1 MHTLEL
7 IGLHA
12 KDLVLKFA
20 ALLRAEYSPGIVFI
34 GLLLS
39 LAVLVIAMWRQLGKQ
54 LNCIHWLL
62 TRITVIKDPR
72 DFTLK
77 LGSLDSEVASLEGQ
91 KQFQNLAHAWR
102 EYRETLIPYD
112 AGDGTVVRNSIRPS
126 TFFNLEDLHFGPG
139 FFKVVPG
146 FFVSVGLSLTFLGLI
161 SALDMMGTKM
171 AAPVEQSSLGA
182 TASSVGQPHNDSSP
196 SGQLS
201 SDAMATLLTVAS
213 AKFIM
218 SLTGLACSIIFTVF
232 LRIQTGRVD
241 REINRLNLAIEQ
253 RLTFISLELIGIDQ
267 LKALREQKDHFKV
280 IGMEM
285 VAELGRPL
293 REELPN
299 AISASISGAITPLIQ
314 NVREASTDG
323 LGTMVQDL
331 SKRFSTDVGMALEA
345 ASQKLVE
352 AGRGIEGIV
361 SNLNQSSG
369 NMGSAMEG
377 AVERLG
383 SSIEALKG
391 AMTGGAKDTLEAFSK
406 GSDSLLATMNSTLA
420 EIARNTGEGA
430 NALNEAAEAMSR
442 SAVRI
447 CTELEEAAKR
457 GSAAAEDNLKQASQS
472 AGEVIHD
479 AGKGILEAF
488 AKASAEVGEVA
499 KKMADSSS
507 EKLLT
512 PLSQLGSTL
521 TELVGFM
528 GAAAR
533 HTQAASQ
540 GMQNGAEAANTA
552 AASLRGSA
560 QTLNQ
565 ASNPIAA
572 SVQAIEASSRALANT
587 TSSIAESSR
596 VNAESV
602 AKSIKAVGDA
612 LASEQAGIQATL
624 KLLESSIERMRGQ
637 GDRLDSM
644 DQKLGNAFKE
654 YRNGVEAAI
663 GSLADHVKK
672 IQEQYSPALSTL
684 QTLVEQIEEFVP
696 SSRRK

>member
-1 MHTLEL
+1 
-7 IGLHA
+7 
-12 KDLVLKFA
+12 
-20 ALLRAEYSPGIVFI
+20 
-34 GLLLS
+34 
-39 LAVLVIAMWRQLGKQ
+39 
-54 LNCIHWLL
+54 
-62 TRITVIKDPR
+62 
-72 DFTLK
+72 
-77 LGSLDSEVASLEGQ
+77 
-91 KQFQNLAHAWR
+91 
-102 EYRETLIPYD
+102 
-112 AGDGTVVRNSIRPS
+112 
-126 TFFNLEDLHFGPG
+126 
-139 FFKVVPG
+139 
-146 FFVSVGLSLTFLGLI
+146 
-161 SALDMMGTKM
+161 
-171 AAPVEQSSLGA
+171 
-182 TASSVGQPHNDSSP
+182 
-196 SGQLS
+196 
-201 SDAMATLLTVAS
+201 
-213 AKFIM
+213 
-218 SLTGLACSIIFTVF
+218 
-232 LRIQTGRVD
+232 
-241 REINRLNLAIEQ
+241 
-253 RLTFISLELIGIDQ
+253 
-267 LKALREQKDHFKV
+267 
-280 IGMEM
+280 
-285 VAELGRPL
+285 
-293 REELPN
+293 
-299 AISASISGAITPLIQ
+299 
-314 NVREASTDG
+314 
-323 LGTMVQDL
+323 
-331 SKRFSTDVGMALEA
+331 
-345 ASQKLVE
+345 
-352 AGRGIEGIV
+352 
-361 SNLNQSSG
+361 
-369 NMGSAMEG
+369 MGSAMEG

-587 TSSIAESSR
+587 TASIAESSR

-602 AKSIKAVGDA
+602 AKSIKAVGDV
-612 LASEQAGIQATL
+612 LAGEQAGVQSTL
-624 KLLESSIERMRGQ
+624 KLLESCIERMRGQ
-637 GDRLDSM
+637 GERLDSM
-644 DQKLGNAFKE
+644 DQKLGDAFEK
-654 YRNGVEAAI
+654 YRHEVESAM
-663 GSLADHVKK
+663 GSLDDHVRK
-672 IQEQYSPALSTL
+672 IHEQYSPALATL
-684 QTLVEQIEEFVP
+684 ETLVQQIEEFVP

>member
-7 IGLHA
+7 FGLPA
-12 KDLVLKFA
+12 KDFVLKLA
-20 ALLRAEYSPGIVFI
+20 SLLRAEYSPGIVVI

-39 LAVLVIAMWRQLGKQ
+39 LAALVIWMWRKLGKQ
-54 LNCIHWLL
+54 LNCVHWLL
-62 TRITVIKDPR
+62 TRITVIRDPR

-91 KQFQNLAHAWR
+91 KQFQNLAHAWK

-112 AGDGTVVRNSIRPS
+112 AGDGTVIRNAVRPS

-161 SALDMMGTKM
+161 SALSTMGSEMKDT
-171 AAPVEQSSLGA
+171 
-182 TASSVGQPHNDSSP
+182 

-201 SDAMATLLTVAS
+201 SGAMATLLTVAS

-218 SLTGLACSIIFTVF
+218 SLTGLACSICFTVF
-232 LRIQTGRVD
+232 LRIQTGRLD
-241 REINRLNLAIEQ
+241 GEINQLNLAIEQ

-596 VNAESV
+596 FNAESV

-612 LASEQAGIQATL
+612 LAGEQAGIRSTL
-624 KLLESSIERMRGQ
+624 QLLESCIERMRGQ

-644 DQKLGNAFKE
+644 DQKLGDAFDE
-654 YRNGVEAAI
+654 YRDKVANAM
-663 GSLADHVKK
+663 GSLDEHVRK
-672 IQEQYSPALSTL
+672 IHEQYSPALATL
-684 QTLVEQIEEFVP
+684 ETLVQQIEEFVP
-696 SSRRK
+696 SNRRK

>member
-1 MHTLEL
+1 MQLLEF
-7 IGLHA
+7 IGLFA
-12 KDLVLKFA
+12 KDFVLRLA
-20 ALLRAEYSPGIVFI
+20 AILRTEYSPGIVVI
-34 GLLLS
+34 LLLLL
-39 LAVLVIAMWRQLGKQ
+39 LALAAIGMWRSLGKQ
-54 LNCIHWLL
+54 VRCIHWLL
-62 TRITVIKDPR
+62 IRIKDIKDPK
-72 DFTLK
+72 DFTSK
-77 LGSLDSEVASLEGQ
+77 LGSLDSEVASIEVD
-91 KQFQNLAHAWR
+91 KDFRNLAHAWK

-112 AGDGTVVRNSIRPS
+112 AGDGTVIRNSVRPS

-139 FFKVVPG
+139 FFKAVPG

-161 SALDMMGTKM
+161 SALDTMGTKM
-171 AAPVEQSSLGA
+171 KAPLAQLPASQTAASI
-182 TASSVGQPHNDSSP
+182 GQPPTVASP

-218 SLTGLACSIIFTVF
+218 SLTGLACSIIFTVL
-232 LRIQTGRVD
+232 LRILTERVD
-241 REINRLNLAIEQ
+241 REINQLNSAIEQ
-253 RLTFISLELIGIDQ
+253 KLTFISLELIGIDQ

-299 AISASISGAITPLIQ
+299 AISTSISGAITPLIQ

-331 SKRFSTDVGMALEA
+331 SKRFSTDVGMALES
-345 ASQKLVE
+345 ASQKLVD

-369 NMGSAMEG
+369 HMGSAMEG
-377 AVERLG
+377 AIERLG

-391 AMTGGAKDTLEAFSK
+391 TMTGGAKDTIEAFSK

-430 NALNEAAEAMSR
+430 KALNEASEAMSR
-442 SAVRI
+442 SALRI
-447 CTELEEAAKR
+447 CNELEDAAKR

-472 AGEVIHD
+472 AGVVIQD

-488 AKASAEVGEVA
+488 AKASNEVGEVA
-499 KKMADSSS
+499 RKVTESSS
-507 EKLLT
+507 EKLLA
-512 PLSQLGSTL
+512 PLSQLGITL
-521 TELVGFM
+521 DKLVGSV
-528 GAAAR
+528 GEAAR

-540 GMQNGAEAANTA
+540 GMQNGAEAANS
-552 AASLRGSA
+552 AASNLRGSA
-560 QTLNQ
+560 QILSQ

-572 SVQAIEASSRALANT
+572 SVQAVEASTRALQSSTA
-587 TSSIAESSR
+587 SIAESSR
-596 VNAESV
+596 VSAQSV
-602 AKSIKAVGDA
+602 SEAIVSVTNILSG
-612 LASEQAGIQATL
+612 EQASIQATL
-624 KLLESSIERMRGQ
+624 KLLESCIQRIQGQ
-637 GDRLDSM
+637 GDRLDEM
-644 DQKLGNAFKE
+644 DEKLGTAFE
-654 YRNGVEAAI
+654 AYRTEVEEAME
-663 GSLADHVKK
+663 SLEDHVRK
-672 IQEQYSPALSTL
+672 IQEEYSPALSTL
-684 QTLVEQIEEFVP
+684 QTLVEQIEEFTP